1 MNSDRSGRS
10 ADGPFDE
17 AADITQ
23 EFWGTTRGWV
33 PRRPGEAGDDGD
45 DTAATRRPR
54 RAGWSG
60 LRAHQP
66 DRSAQRVGRTRQHG
80 IVRPG
85 DAAPAPRPPQPP
97 RSEFDSGW
105 PLDDWTD
112 DWSSDDWA
120 TAHAYRE
127 PAQGYLDDH
136 VEGELD
142 DSMAGAHDVPL
153 TPSRQVAPL
162 AERLGVGAVDPLL
175 LRLGVLILIG
185 VLMAPL
191 ALALRSD
198 DGGSIRTGPAP
209 IVAAAYGSP
218 VAGPSAAA
226 TPEPAATEPATTEL
240 VAVDDAAASAA
251 NETETAAP
259 AASSTEAPAVGAPS
273 TTTARAPETTS
284 TEAPV
289 TMAADQNTTES
300 VAPAVATEEAER
312 IVPACPQQYEASP
325 GDSWYRIAE
334 AAGIS
339 PGELFAENGATAQ
352 TVILP
357 GDSICLPADAT
368 IPAPLAPPTTQPPA
382 TTAPPT
388 TVASAPPTTK
398 APASTVP
405 PSKSEVEQIIRD
417 VWPDELEDKALE
429 VAWRESKYQPG
440 AYNGWCCYGLF
451 QIHWGAH
458 KGWLATIDIDSTAD
472 LLDARRNTEVAYL
485 IYQRSGGWG
494 PWGG

>member
-1 MNSDRSGRS
+1 MNSDRSGRP
-10 ADGPFDE
+10 AGGPFDE

-33 PRRPGEAGDDGD
+33 PRHPDDGGD
-45 DTAATRRPR
+45 DTAGTRRTR
-54 RAGWSG
+54 RGGISG
-60 LRAHQP
+60 LRARQS
-66 DRSAQRVGRTRQHG
+66 DRTAPRVGRTRQHG
-80 IVRPG
+80 VVRPG
-85 DAAPAPRPPQPP
+85 DAPPPPQSA
-97 RSEFDSGW
+97 RDELANGW
-105 PLDDWTD
+105 PLD

-120 TAHAYRE
+120 TAHAY
-127 PAQGYLDDH
+127 H
-136 VEGELD
+136 
-142 DSMAGAHDVPL
+142 AHDHDHDRGFVDEYDDGGLDEQRPAAREVPL

-175 LRLGVLILIG
+175 LRLGVMVLIG

-198 DGGSIRTGPAP
+198 DGGDAIRTSPV
-209 IVAAAYGSP
+209 VAAAYGSP
-218 VAGPSAAA
+218 VAGAPQTAG
-226 TPEPAATEPATTEL
+226 TPETVATEPAVTDVTST
-240 VAVDDAAASAA
+240 DDVAASTADVV
-251 NETETAAP
+251 ETAAP
-259 AASSTEAPAVGAPS
+259 TASTEAPAAPS
-273 TTTARAPETTS
+273 TAPEAAATTS

-289 TMAADQNTTES
+289 TIAADQDTAES
-300 VAPAVATEEAER
+300 VAPAVATEEADR
-312 IVPACPQQYEASP
+312 VVPACPQQYEASP

-334 AAGIS
+334 AAGVS
-339 PGELFAENGATAQ
+339 PGELFTENGANAQ

-357 GDSICLPADAT
+357 GDSICLPTDAT
-368 IPAPLAPPTTQPPA
+368 MPAPLAPPTTQPPA
-382 TTAPPT
+382 TTVPATTPPT

-429 VAWRESKYQPG
+429 VAWRESKYQPA

-458 KGWLATIDIDSTAD
+458 KGWLATIGIDSTSD
-472 LLDARRNTEVAYL
+472 LLDAQRNTEVAYL